1 MLAIK
6 IVIYSFIFL
15 TCSVIGILISKKYS
29 NRVQELKEFKSALNI
44 FKTKIRYTYDP
55 IPEIF
60 LDIAKNLN
68 SNISNVFSIAA
79 NKMDILAA
87 GEAWNLAIKYEMLN
101 INDED
106 RMVLRNLSKLLGKTD
121 LEGQIN
127 QIDITENYLEEQI
140 RKAETQREKSEKM
153 YRTLGM
159 IIGLTIVIVLV

>member
-1 MLAIK
+1 MLLIK

-29 NRVQELKEFKSALNI
+29 NRVQELKEFKNALNI

-87 GEAWNLAIKYEMLN
+87 GDAWNLAIKFEMLN

-106 RMVLRNLSKLLGKTD
+106 RMVLKNLSKLLGKTD
-121 LEGQIN
+121 IEGQIN
-127 QIDITENYLEEQI
+127 QIDITENYLDDQI
-140 RKAETQREKSEKM
+140 RKAENQREKSEKI

-159 IIGLTIVIVLV
+159 IIGLTIVIILI

>member
-15 TCSVIGILISKKYS
+15 TCSGIGILISKKYS

-60 LDIAKNLN
+60 FDIAKNLN

-87 GEAWNLAIKYEMLN
+87 GDAWNLAIKFEMLN

-127 QIDITENYLEEQI
+127 QIDITENYLEQQI
-140 RKAETQREKSEKM
+140 KKAETQREKSEKM

>member
-87 GEAWNLAIKYEMLN
+87 GDAWNLAIKFEMLN

-106 RMVLRNLSKLLGKTD
+106 RMVLKNLSKLLGKTD

>member
-6 IVIYSFIFL
+6 IIIYSFIFL

-60 LDIAKNLN
+60 LEIAKNLN

-87 GEAWNLAIKYEMLN
+87 GDAWNLAIKFEMLN

-106 RMVLRNLSKLLGKTD
+106 RMVLKNLSKLLGKTD

>member
-60 LDIAKNLN
+60 FDIAKNLN

-87 GEAWNLAIKYEMLN
+87 GDAWNLAIKFEMLN

-140 RKAETQREKSEKM
+140 KKAETQREKNEKM

>member
-29 NRVQELKEFKSALNI
+29 NRVQELKEFKSALI
-44 FKTKIRYTYDP
+44 ILKTKIRYTYDP

-60 LDIAKNLN
+60 FDIAKNLN

-87 GEAWNLAIKYEMLN
+87 GDAWNLAIKFEMLN

-140 RKAETQREKSEKM
+140 KKAETQREKSEKM

>member
-87 GEAWNLAIKYEMLN
+87 GDAWNLAIKFEMLN

-127 QIDITENYLEEQI
+127 QIDITENYLEEQKK
-140 RKAETQREKSEKM
+140 KAETQREKSEKM

>member
-60 LDIAKNLN
+60 FDIAKNLN

-87 GEAWNLAIKYEMLN
+87 GDAWNLAIKFEMLN

-140 RKAETQREKSEKM
+140 KKAETQREKSEKM